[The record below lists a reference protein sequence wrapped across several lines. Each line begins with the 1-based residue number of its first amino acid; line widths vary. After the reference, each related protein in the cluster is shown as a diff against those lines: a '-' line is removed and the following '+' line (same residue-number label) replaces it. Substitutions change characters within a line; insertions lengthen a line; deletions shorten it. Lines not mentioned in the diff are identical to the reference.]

1 MTICANPK
9 TRRVKVPVGQNRV
22 ILVLRDYTAA
32 EYIRFMNDRYV
43 FKPKDLVEDHSMQSR
58 LRFVDDL
65 LVGLEAED
73 AGGNPD
79 TVTYVH
85 PLTGAEE
92 ALTPKIANW
101 TRYVNPSWKI
111 AAAMELER
119 ESVAVEN
126 SVLKN

>member
-1 MTICANPK
+1 MPICANPK
-9 TRRVKVPVGQNRV
+9 IRRVQVPVGQNRV

-43 FKPKDLVEDHSMQSR
+43 FKAEGRVEDHSMQSR

-73 AGGNPD
+73 AGGNPE

-85 PLTGAEE
+85 PINGTEE
-92 ALTPKIANW
+92 PLTPQVENW
-101 TRYVNPSWKI
+101 THYVNPSWKI
-111 AAAMELER
+111 AAAVELER
-119 ESVAVEN
+119 ESVAIE
-126 SVLKN
+126 SSALKN

>member
-1 MTICANPK
+1 MPICANPK
-9 TRRVKVPVGQNRV
+9 TRRVKVAVGQNRV

-32 EYIRFMNDRYV
+32 EYIRFMNDRYE
-43 FKPKDLVEDHSMQSR
+43 FKRKGLIEDHSMQSR

-73 AGGNPD
+73 AEGNPD

-85 PLTGAEE
+85 PITGSEE
-92 ALTPKIANW
+92 PLTPQVENW
-101 TRYVNPSWKI
+101 KRYVNPSWKI
-111 AAAMELER
+111 AAAVELEG

-126 SVLKN
+126 SALKN